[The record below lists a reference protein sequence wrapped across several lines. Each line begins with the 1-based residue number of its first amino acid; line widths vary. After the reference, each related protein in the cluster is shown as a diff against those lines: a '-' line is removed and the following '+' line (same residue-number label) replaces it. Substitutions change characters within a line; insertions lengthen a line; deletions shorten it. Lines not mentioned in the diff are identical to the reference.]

1 MAQRTVRRVAVTAAF
16 SWAAVFGGIRAFV
29 AQPELCRD
37 PGGPAIRTAVDE
49 AVGWFARNQNTDG
62 TWLYRYD
69 KDADVDVG
77 GYNIV
82 RHAGVTMSLFQAATI
97 GSPDAL
103 DTADRGL
110 EWALERLD
118 PAGDGVA
125 LSDGGQIK
133 VGATGLLVA
142 GMVERRELT
151 GDPVHDEQLIALGRF
166 LQSTVEVSGAVLAYW
181 DTEADAPVPGQYSH
195 YFTGE
200 VGWAL
205 ARLHRAFP
213 DEGFGADALAVAR
226 YLTVR
231 DEVEGR
237 YPPTPDHWA
246 AYTYGE
252 IARWSPDGSDLGDAE
267 LEQVRRLAGLFGAQ
281 VRYESQRG
289 EGWWTYVTRGRRT
302 LGAGLGTL
310 GEGLTGLWNVAST
323 ERGRSDDDLA
333 DERDDIAERA
343 LCVASLLVDRQI
355 DATEAGD
362 ELDPDRARGAWFQFG
377 VTQMDDQQHA
387 MSALL
392 RALPMT
398 DDPAP
403 PPGPTTDDEATDTE
417 ANGEATDTEDDP

>member
-1 MAQRTVRRVAVTAAF
+1 MPQRTVRRVAVTAAF
-16 SWAAVFGGIRAFV
+16 SWVAVFGGIRAFV
-29 AQPELCRD
+29 AQPEDCSD

-49 AVGWFARNQNTDG
+49 AVGWFTRNQNADG

-82 RHAGVTMSLFQAATI
+82 RHAGVTMSLFQAATV

-103 DTADRGL
+103 GTADRGL
-110 EWALERLD
+110 VWALDRLV

-142 GMVERRELT
+142 GMVERLELT
-151 GDPVHDEQLIALGRF
+151 GDPVHDDELIALGRF
-166 LQSTVEVSGAVLAYW
+166 LQSTVEDSGAVLAYW
-181 DTEADAPVPGQYSH
+181 DTEADAPVPNQYSH

-213 DEGFGADALAVAR
+213 DAGFGPDALAVAR

-246 AYTYGE
+246 AYTYDE
-252 IARWSPDGSDLGDAE
+252 VARWSPDGADLGDAE
-267 LEQVRRLAGLFGAQ
+267 LDQVLRLAGLFGAQ

-310 GEGLTGLWNVAST
+310 GEGLTGLWRVAST
-323 ERGRSDDDLA
+323 TTGQTNDALA

-343 LCVASLLVDRQI
+343 LCVASLLVDRQV
-355 DATEAGD
+355 DASEAQE

-392 RALPMT
+392 RALPIT
-398 DDPAP
+398 SEPAP
-403 PPGPTTDDEATDTE
+403 GTDTD
-417 ANGEATDTEDDP
+417 TDPDTEDDE